1 LKSRIFY
8 HAHRMTAEAGPAEHR
23 ARAVAA
29 ARARRGSAQASAA
42 SDALFVLFSDATRSA
57 PAHRAGRTAVVTRA
71 RMVVA
76 RVVCPAVAMEA
87 DQKR

>member
-8 HAHRMTAEAGPAEHR
+8 HAHRMTVEAGPAERR

-29 ARARRGSAQASAA
+29 ARARRGSAQGSAA
-42 SDALFVLFSDATRSA
+42 SDALFVFFCDATRSA
-57 PAHRAGRTAVVTRA
+57 PAHGAGRTAVVTRA

-76 RVVCPAVAMEA
+76 RVVRPAVAVGT